1 MHRGAESLQQACGRA
16 IQSDAQEEPA
26 DTARIHMRQEIDRFF
41 ALFCAQKAEDEPL
54 ATTSDAAPEC
64 NEIRLVTAARRAAW
78 SEPTCRLNRPER
90 ARELVEE
97 QHEHAGEEREPER
110 TSQSEK
116 EFLGKSGRTGLPLCS
131 DCGI

>member
-1 MHRGAESLQQACGRA
+1 
-16 IQSDAQEEPA
+16 SDAQEEPA

-97 QHEHAGEEREPER
+97 QHEHEGEKRERSPPH
-110 TSQSEK
+110 QSDV
-116 EFLGKSGRTGLPLCS
+116 RW
-131 DCGI
+131 I

>member
-1 MHRGAESLQQACGRA
+1 
-16 IQSDAQEEPA
+16 
-26 DTARIHMRQEIDRFF
+26 MRQEIDRFF

-97 QHEHAGEEREPER
+97 QHEHEVGDLRMRLQQAETERMQLQLNGLRLEAQVQESSAQR
-110 TSQSEK
+110 T
-116 EFLGKSGRTGLPLCS
+116 
-131 DCGI
+131 